1 MSKEVNTSKELSTEE
16 KIKQAAAK
24 VFVHKG
30 YAATKTRDIAEE
42 AGINI
47 ASLHY
52 YYRSK
57 DKLFELVIGE
67 ALKRFSKMMDSTF
80 NNDMPLHEKIKIF
93 VEKYI
98 DFIRE
103 NPMVPL
109 FIVAESQH
117 NPETVDKLMANERTL
132 DKLESQFEELVEQG
146 AIRKMHHAQ
155 FMMNMVSLTIFPFLM
170 KPLLLHKVGLSL
182 DEYNDLLEERKEI
195 IPEMIINYLYLKKPT

>member
-1 MSKEVNTSKELSTEE
+1 MTQEVNRSEEVSTEE
-16 KIKQAAAK
+16 RIKQAATK
-24 VFVHKG
+24 VFVQKG

-67 ALKRFSKMMDSTF
+67 ALRNFSKVMDSIF
-80 NNDMPLHEKIKIF
+80 NNDLPLHEKIRIF
-93 VEKYI
+93 VERYI
-98 DFIRE
+98 DFIKE

-117 NPETVDKLMANERTL
+117 NPETVDKLMAHEQTL
-132 DKLESQFEELVEQG
+132 DKLEAQFKELAEQG
-146 AIRKMHHAQ
+146 VIRKMHHAH

-170 KPLLLHKVGLSL
+170 KPLLLHKIELSL
-182 DEYNDLLEERKEI
+182 DEYNNLLEERKKM